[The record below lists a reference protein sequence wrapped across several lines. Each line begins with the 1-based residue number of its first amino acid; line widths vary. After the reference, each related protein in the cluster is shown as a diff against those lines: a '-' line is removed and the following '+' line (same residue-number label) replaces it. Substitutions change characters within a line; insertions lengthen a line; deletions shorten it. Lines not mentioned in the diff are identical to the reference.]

1 LNNIKT
7 EFTIKDLENFSGI
20 KAHTIRIWEK
30 RYSLFKPNRTDSNI
44 RLYDIDDL
52 QKLLNV
58 SLLYNDGLKISK
70 IAKLSD
76 SELAMKVREY
86 VFESNLEN
94 QASNSFKLAMLNF
107 DESLF
112 NKTYSNLLSQ
122 TSFRDVFKNIFIP
135 LLNEI
140 GVLWQVNSITPA
152 HEHFISNLI
161 KQKIHVNIEKLQLSQ
176 SNKQTKTFVLYLP
189 INEIHDLGLLY
200 LHFELLLHGH
210 QSIYLGQSVPV
221 GNLNDI
227 QKIYKNVCY
236 ITYLTVEPSKETV
249 DSYLKKVYD
258 EVLLESTD
266 TLWVLGSKVSQLKSQ
281 ELLINSKIKLFKSLF
296 DLLNILK

>member
-1 LNNIKT
+1 MNNIKT

-20 KAHTIRIWEK
+20 KAHTVRIWEK

-112 NKTYSNLLSQ
+112 NKTYNNLLSQ